1 MSVPAPLTLFLRL
14 MAGQGRG
21 EGGKNL
27 RLGRGQGGRQ
37 GARAAGVADQAGQV
51 LRGRG
56 GGDGRA
62 VLGRVSAHAR
72 CQKVRTLTASDTV
85 SPLTSSPCLGVLS
98 RVKWNGVGRWQ
109 QGTME
114 FHGRFLRGKFDLGVR
129 TSADMV
135 CRGQW
140 DDDLLHGHAVMT
152 VPRTH
157 DGVVVV
163 TVSAGQFVR
172 RHFDG
177 LGVYRERDGGVDVV
191 VDAGVF
197 KVSNGLSLT

>member
-1 MSVPAPLTLFLRL
+1 MP
-14 MAGQGRG
+14 GQGRG
-21 EGGKNL
+21 EGGQNL
-27 RLGRGQGGRQ
+27 RLGRGQGGRE

-51 LRGRG
+51 LPGRG

-62 VLGRVSAHAR
+62 VLGRVPAHAR
-72 CQKVRTLTASDTV
+72 RKKVRTLVVGIRLV
-85 SPLTSSPCLGVLS
+85 SHVLLTLVLVLS

-129 TSADMV
+129 TSPDMV

-197 KVSNGLSLT
+197 KVSTDLSLT

>member
-1 MSVPAPLTLFLRL
+1 MVAETGERYWGEYQPMPGAKKYARWWALSDCFTADLVLLFVGPLY
-14 MAGQGRG
+14 
-21 EGGKNL
+21 
-27 RLGRGQGGRQ
+27 
-37 GARAAGVADQAGQV
+37 
-51 LRGRG
+51 
-56 GGDGRA
+56 
-62 VLGRVSAHAR
+62 
-72 CQKVRTLTASDTV
+72 
-85 SPLTSSPCLGVLS
+85 

-114 FHGRFLRGKFDLGVR
+114 FYGRFLRGKFDLGVR

-191 VDAGVF
+191 VDAGEF
-197 KVSNGLSLT
+197 KVTSGLSLT

>member
-1 MSVPAPLTLFLRL
+1 MVVDIRL
-14 MAGQGRG
+14 
-21 EGGKNL
+21 L
-27 RLGRGQGGRQ
+27 S
-37 GARAAGVADQAGQV
+37 QV
-51 LRGRG
+51 LLTF
-56 GGDGRA
+56 
-62 VLGRVSAHAR
+62 VLV
-72 CQKVRTLTASDTV
+72 
-85 SPLTSSPCLGVLS
+85 PL

-109 QGTME
+109 HGTME

-129 TSADMV
+129 TSPDMV

-197 KVSNGLSLT
+197 KVSTGLSLT

>member
-1 MSVPAPLTLFLRL
+1 

-21 EGGKNL
+21 EGGQNL

-56 GGDGRA
+56 RGDGRA
-62 VLGRVSAHAR
+62 VLGRVPAHAR
-72 CQKVRTLTASDTV
+72 CQKVRTLVDVIRHCFTADLV
-85 SPLTSSPCLGVLS
+85 LLFVEPLY

-109 QGTME
+109 QGSME

-129 TSADMV
+129 TSPDMV

-172 RHFDG
+172 RHFEG